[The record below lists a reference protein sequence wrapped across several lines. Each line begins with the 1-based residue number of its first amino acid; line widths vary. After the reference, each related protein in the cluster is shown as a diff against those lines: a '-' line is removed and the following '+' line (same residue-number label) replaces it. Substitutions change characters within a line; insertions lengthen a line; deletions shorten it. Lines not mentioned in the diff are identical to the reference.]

1 MIDFLGLVIF
11 ATVVGIGLL
20 DAKSGLSPFAADAGV
35 TRRAHATDAAVTGTS
50 PGRQRLRDRSVGSAM
65 SDKSP
70 RQSATKKSGRSIK
83 EKRLIKKSRKAVAEN
98 DRMTVFLRG
107 EPGSPAKKA

>member
-1 MIDFLGLVIF
+1 
-11 ATVVGIGLL
+11 
-20 DAKSGLSPFAADAGV
+20 
-35 TRRAHATDAAVTGTS
+35 
-50 PGRQRLRDRSVGSAM
+50 M

-70 RQSATKKSGRSIK
+70 RQSVAKKPGRSVK

-107 EPGSPAKKA
+107 EPRPPSTKA

>member
-1 MIDFLGLVIF
+1 
-11 ATVVGIGLL
+11 
-20 DAKSGLSPFAADAGV
+20 
-35 TRRAHATDAAVTGTS
+35 
-50 PGRQRLRDRSVGSAM
+50 M

-70 RQSATKKSGRSIK
+70 RQSVAKKPGRSVK

-107 EPGSPAKKA
+107 EPRPSATKA